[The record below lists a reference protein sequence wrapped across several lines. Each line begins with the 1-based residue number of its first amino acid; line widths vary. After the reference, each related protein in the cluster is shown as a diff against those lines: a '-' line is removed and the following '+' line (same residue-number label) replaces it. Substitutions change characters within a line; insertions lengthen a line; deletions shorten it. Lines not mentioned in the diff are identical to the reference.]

1 MILYLIV
8 MVHGC
13 DDVENESKVDGA
25 NTFYL
30 SKFKIKIKSGGIF
43 MFGADKVLHYTI
55 NNQNGNQY
63 GVAFVQKTYV
73 FKYLMN
79 LNGQ

>member
-1 MILYLIV
+1 

-13 DDVENESKVDGA
+13 DGVENELEA
-25 NTFYL
+25 NGTKTFCL
-30 SKFKIKIKSGGIF
+30 SKFKIKFKIRSGNF
-43 MFGADKVLHYTI
+43 MFCADKVLHCTMK
-55 NNQNGNQY
+55 NQSGNQY